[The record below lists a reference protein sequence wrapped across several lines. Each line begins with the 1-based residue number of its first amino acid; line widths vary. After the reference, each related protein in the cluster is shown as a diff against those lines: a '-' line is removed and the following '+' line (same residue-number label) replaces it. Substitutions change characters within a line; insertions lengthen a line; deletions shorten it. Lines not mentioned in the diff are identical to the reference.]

1 MKLHNF
7 LSALLIWLEWFLLVV
22 RASGSLVRVVY
33 LVILTVIVNTFTTMF
48 HHYFLMFSGDVEVE
62 HWLKMA

>member
-48 HHYFLMFSGDVEVE
+48 QHYFLMFSGDVEVE